1 MNNILSL
8 DRALRALKTLGLTE
22 MDARAYIYLSKR
34 GPHGLDDLA
43 DALKVINSRLALSL
57 ENLRTRNMVNSAPDP
72 SGKYYAIP
80 LEHVL
85 DEFLKAA
92 KEEAKALQAS
102 KDELLR
108 VWRAL
113 NKELS

>member
-1 MNNILSL
+1 
-8 DRALRALKTLGLTE
+8 

-43 DALKVINSRLALSL
+43 DALKVTNSRLDLSL
-57 ENLRTRNMVNSAPDP
+57 DNLRTRNMVDCAPDP

-80 LEHVL
+80 LERVL
-85 DEFLKAA
+85 DEFLNAA

-108 VWRAL
+108 IWRAL
-113 NKELS
+113 NRDASSNS